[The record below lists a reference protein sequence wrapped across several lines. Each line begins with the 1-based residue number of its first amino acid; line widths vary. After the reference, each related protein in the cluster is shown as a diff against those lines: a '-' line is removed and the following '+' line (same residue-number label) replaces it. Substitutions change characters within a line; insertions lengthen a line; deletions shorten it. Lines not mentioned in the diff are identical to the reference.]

1 MACAPFLRFFQNPDK
16 DGNMGDA
23 TRPEEL
29 MISYLK
35 LQTATKN
42 IANGLAVLALLWST
56 VVLLGGFVSVLRIKD
71 FWILT
76 GLSFLMAC
84 R

>member
-1 MACAPFLRFFQNPDK
+1 
-16 DGNMGDA
+16 MGEA

-29 MISYLK
+29 LNSLLK
-35 LQTATKN
+35 LRTATRN
-42 IANGLAVLALLWST
+42 IANGLGVLALLWST